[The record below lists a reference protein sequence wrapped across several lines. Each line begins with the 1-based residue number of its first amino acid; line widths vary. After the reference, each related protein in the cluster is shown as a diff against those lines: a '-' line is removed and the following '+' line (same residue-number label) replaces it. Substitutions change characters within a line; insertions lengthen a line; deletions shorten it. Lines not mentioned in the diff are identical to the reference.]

1 MRSEAWW
8 RVVFLALSVV
18 LVVGSIGYCSK
29 VSDDCAKAHGV
40 VVKNYYDLPTCIDKG
55 KHP

>member
-8 RVVFLALSVV
+8 QVVFLALSVV

-29 VSDDCAKAHGV
+29 VNNDCHKAKGV
-40 VVKNYYDLPTCIDKG
+40 VVKNYYDLPECIEKG
-55 KHP
+55 RH

>member
-40 VVKNYYDLPTCIDKG
+40 VVKNYYDLPECIEKG
-55 KHP
+55 RH